1 MLGLSVVRGTLGKRI
16 STKVTGD
23 KRECG
28 LKVPKT
34 EESLQTLGKFREL
47 QH

>member
-28 LKVPKT
+28 FLEELLKVPKT
-34 EESLQTLGKFREL
+34 EKSLQTFVKF
-47 QH
+47 